1 MPHPQTN
8 NSTAF
13 SFESLFL
20 SDENSVM
27 MLVPLVQACFAI
39 TPNKQMLLLEEQP
52 IINIGGECWSEDAA
66 KSSFKYEPQIAFQKQ
81 ATDIILIGHA
91 YPQNKGDTEVSV
103 GLRVGPVQKI
113 VRVIGDRYLFRKSGE
128 VSITAPQPFEK
139 IPLIYERAFGG
150 WDLRDPK
157 PDKFRFET
165 RNPVGTGYLDPMANG
180 DAQVK
185 LPNLE
190 DPAHPYRSYGDTPPP
205 AGFGFISPNWQPRAS
220 YAGTYDEAWDKERKP
235 LLPKDF
241 DRRFFNAASSG
252 LIAPGYLKGDEPV
265 VIINASPEG
274 RVTFNLPGVPAPQC
288 KVQLRGGATVTLQTQ
303 LDTVIIN
310 MDERLLFL
318 IWRSYTPVRNGPHD
332 VVSIDIWSE
341 GGPSVQAVI

>member
-1 MPHPQTN
+1 MAHPIVN
-8 NSTAF
+8 KRI
-13 SFESLFL
+13 SFEFEPLFI
-20 SDENSVM
+20 SDEEM
-27 MLVPLVQACFAI
+27 RPILVPLIKATFTIAENGGLSLADKQANI
-39 TPNKQMLLLEEQP
+39 NLSGENWGEP
-52 IINIGGECWSEDAA
+52 I
-66 KSSFKYEPQIAFQKQ
+66 KSSYKYESESSFFKP
-81 ATDIILIGHA
+81 ATDVVLIAHA
-91 YPQNKGDTEVSV
+91 YSSKSNLVETQV

-113 VRVIGDRYLFRKSGE
+113 VRVIGDRYLFRRSGE

-150 WDLRDPK
+150 WDMRDPT
-157 PDKFRFET
+157 PDKYRFEP
-165 RNPVGTGYLDPMANG
+165 RNPVGTGYLDPMVGG

-190 DPAHPYRSYGDTPPP
+190 NPDRPYRGYGDTPPP
-205 AGFGFISPNWQPRAS
+205 AGFGFISPHWQPRAAF
-220 YAGTYDEAWDKERKP
+220 AGTYDEVWDKERKP

-241 DRRFFNAASSG
+241 DRRFFNAASPG

-274 RVTFNLPGVPAPQC
+274 RVAFNLPGVPTPQC
-288 KVQLRGGATVTLQTQ
+288 KVQLRGGKTVTLQTQ

-341 GGPSVQAVI
+341 GGPSVQTVA